1 MQKTIILNTSYN
13 KINYMIDEFEIKL
26 NWLIIRKHYYDVT
39 ILISGTSV
47 IIPSV

>member
-1 MQKTIILNTSYN
+1 
-13 KINYMIDEFEIKL
+13 MIDEFEIKL

-39 ILISGTSV
+39 ILISGTSI